1 MYEKIFLD
9 LQQDE
14 IELANKEF
22 KDLFHI
28 LMTEYQ
34 VSGKISIEK
43 IIPTLSKELS
53 EIVSSIILQEEKNTF
68 YISGIKRAYM

>member
-1 MYEKIFLD
+1 MKKFLD

-34 VSGKISIEK
+34 IKKIVSIEK

-53 EIVSSIILQEEKNTF
+53 EIVSSFILQEEKHLLH
-68 YISGIKRAYM
+68 KWDKKKAYM